1 MFPNNRIQKH
11 CRQKNILTLSLIFSS
26 TSSSSSLSLSP
37 SSSLSSLSSSSFCE
51 NLASPKKSFP
61 SAIVAPRPRLLATRH
76 AHFMKCDPTVI
87 PVAWK
92 TLSHAHTLSLFHH
105 LTRTLFILFTF
116 GHTHSL
122 SDGYSNTAHTV
133 SLDGFTHTH
142 THALPLTLPLSWI
155 RVRRTLGRFLRR
167 FFEQFLFSA
176 TFFPLKHCSTK
187 IWRQIFSVVGAWS
200 WVGAFLT
207 QNCPAALIELA

>member
-26 TSSSSSLSLSP
+26 TSSSSSLSP

-92 TLSHAHTLSLFHH
+92 TLSHAHT
-105 LTRTLFILFTF
+105 
-116 GHTHSL
+116 HSL
-122 SDGYSNTAHTV
+122 SLSLSPSHAHTLHTV
-133 SLDGFTHTH
+133 HFWSHALSFWWVLKHCTHCLFRWLHTH
-142 THALPLTLPLSWI
+142 THA
-155 RVRRTLGRFLRR
+155 RTTTHSPTFLNPSSTNVGSFLAEIFRTVS
-167 FFEQFLFSA
+167 FFSYIFS
-176 TFFPLKHCSTK
+176 TKTLKHENMAPN
-187 IWRQIFSVVGAWS
+187 F
-200 WVGAFLT
+200 
-207 QNCPAALIELA
+207 